1 MERVPQVRIGDW
13 FNEAW
18 KLIQP
23 VWLEYVL
30 AIVVYALVMT
40 LAGLCL
46 IPLLIVGGP
55 LTGGLYV
62 YLAKRLLGQPAQ
74 VGDIFKGFRRFG
86 DSTVLFLAVALFPV
100 LVLAL
105 VWLTVLL
112 PLLGLGTL
120 EPRGNLAELLSIGTC
135 FGSCFLW
142 CLVPL
147 FLFVYPILAETFLVF
162 AMPLVMFRGMK
173 AMDAIRTSIRIV
185 RPQFL
190 NFLFLLLAGYILIG
204 AASSIGAL
212 LLCVGYFVLT
222 PLAIAVF
229 FTMRLLAYRDFIGLT
244 EQDLTLYA
252 G

>member
-30 AIVVYALVMT
+30 ATVVYVLVMT

-100 LVLAL
+100 LVLGL
-105 VWLTVLL
+105 LMLTYIL
-112 PLLGLGTL
+112 PLLGAF
-120 EPRGNLAELLSIGTC
+120 EPTGVLATLLSIGA
-135 FGSCFLW
+135 CFLW
-142 CLVPL
+142 CLSFL
-147 FLFVYPILAETFLVF
+147 FLLVYPVVTQTFLVF

-190 NFLFLLLAGYILIG
+190 NFLLLTLAGFLLIG
-204 AASSIGAL
+204 AASSIGTL

-229 FTMRLLAYRDFIGLT
+229 TTMQLLAYRDFIGLT

>member
-30 AIVVYALVMT
+30 ATVVYVLVMT

-100 LVLAL
+100 LVLGL
-105 VWLTVLL
+105 LLLTYVL
-112 PLLGLGTL
+112 PLLGAL
-120 EPRGNLAELLSIGTC
+120 EPTGVLATLLSIGA
-135 FGSCFLW
+135 CFLW
-142 CLVPL
+142 CLSFL
-147 FLFVYPILAETFLVF
+147 FLLVYPVVAQTFLVF

-190 NFLFLLLAGYILIG
+190 NFLLLTLAGFLLIG
-204 AASSIGAL
+204 AASSIGTL

-229 FTMRLLAYRDFIGLT
+229 TTMQLLAYRDFIGLT

>member
-1 MERVPQVRIGDW
+1 MERPPQVRIGDW

-18 KLIQP
+18 KRIQP

-30 AIVVYALVMT
+30 AGVVYVLVMMV
-40 LAGLCL
+40 AGLCL
-46 IPLLIVGGP
+46 IPVLIVGGP

-86 DSTVLFLAVALFPV
+86 DSTVLFLVVALIPA
-100 LVLAL
+100 LVLGL
-105 VWLTVLL
+105 LMLTYVL
-112 PLLGLGTL
+112 PLLGGL
-120 EPRGNLAELLSIGTC
+120 EPTGILATLLGLGAC
-135 FGSCFLW
+135 LLW
-142 CLVPL
+142 CLSFL
-147 FLFVYPILAETFLVF
+147 FLLVYPVVAQTLLVF

-173 AMDAIRTSIRIV
+173 AMDAIRTSMQMV

-190 NFLFLLLAGYILIG
+190 NFLLFTLAGFLLIG
-204 AASSIGAL
+204 AAASVGSL
-212 LLCVGYFVLT
+212 LLCIGYFILT

-229 FTMRLLAYRDFIGLT
+229 GTMQLLAYRDFVGLT
-244 EQDLTLYA
+244 EQDLALYA